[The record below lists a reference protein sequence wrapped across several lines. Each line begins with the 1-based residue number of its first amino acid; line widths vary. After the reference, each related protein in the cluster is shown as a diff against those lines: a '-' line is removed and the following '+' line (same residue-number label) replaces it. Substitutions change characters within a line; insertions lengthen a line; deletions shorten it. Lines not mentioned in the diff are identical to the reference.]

1 MSLTINTRVYTADLA
16 SSANTQPY
24 VGPANTITVKD
35 RFELS
40 RTQPKPTKVF
50 SGVARARVK
59 QVKTFTLTGALTT
72 TGDFI
77 SNQEISVPVGAAAA
91 DIDTFCADQASW
103 WANAAAKTLL
113 KQLNLSN

>member
-1 MSLTINTRVYTADLA
+1 MSLTINTRAYTADLA
-16 SSANTQPY
+16 SSSSTQPY

-40 RTQPKPTKVF
+40 RTYPKPTGTY
-50 SGVARARVK
+50 SGNARARVK
-59 QVKTFTLTGALTT
+59 QVKTLALTGALTT
-72 TGDFI
+72 SGDLI
-77 SNQEISVPVGAAAA
+77 ANHEISVPVGAASA

-113 KQLNLSN
+113 KQLNLTN

>member
-1 MSLTINTRVYTADLA
+1 MSLTINTRAYTADLA
-16 SSANTQPY
+16 SNSNNQPY

-35 RFELS
+35 RFELG
-40 RTQPKPTKVF
+40 RTYPKPTKTL

-59 QVKTFTLTGALTT
+59 QVKTVTLTGALTVS
-72 TGDFI
+72 GDLI
-77 SNQEISVPVGAAAA
+77 ANHEISVPVGTAAA
-91 DIDTFCADQASW
+91 DVDTFCADQASW